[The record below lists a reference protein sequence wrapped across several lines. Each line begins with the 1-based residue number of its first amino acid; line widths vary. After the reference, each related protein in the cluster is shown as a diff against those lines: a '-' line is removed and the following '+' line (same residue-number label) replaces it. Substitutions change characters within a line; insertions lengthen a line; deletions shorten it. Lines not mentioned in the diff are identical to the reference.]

1 MLDIIQSIIPL
12 FLIMAIGAAISPF
25 IDKDKWIEVLNKYG
39 LYIGFPAIIISGLT
53 SAKDY
58 SNLDFSIVGAN
69 FSILIISIVLIFLF
83 TSVFKLKKE
92 IRNTY
97 LICSF
102 WGNVA
107 YLGFPLVSGLFPG
120 SDSLISI
127 IIAVYLLIVFTI
139 GILILEISKE
149 NKSPG
154 ILNLLKNLFKNPLLL
169 AVLFGIALVILDV
182 TFPPV
187 IQKPIEM
194 FAASASPVV
203 LLSLGIFIFRKI
215 NFNKKVYHAA
225 VISFYK
231 LIALPLIFIFL
242 LQFFEVSKSA
252 ASVSIIEAAMP
263 LAITPFALAE
273 IYPLDKEIVAMG
285 VIISTLMSLFTIT
298 AITFLVR

>member
-53 SAKDY
+53 SVKDY

-107 YLGFPLVSGLFPG
+107 YLGFPLVTGLFPG
-120 SDSLISI
+120 SDSLVSI

-154 ILNLLKNLFKNPLLL
+154 ILNLFKNLFRNPLLL

-225 VISFYK
+225 VISLYK

>member
-1 MLDIIQSIIPL
+1 MLDILQSIIPL

-120 SDSLISI
+120 SDNLISI

-169 AVLFGIALVILDV
+169 AVLFGIALVISDV

-273 IYPLDKEIVAMG
+273 IYPLDKEIVAMA

-298 AITFLVR
+298 AITFLIR

>member
-1 MLDIIQSIIPL
+1 
-12 FLIMAIGAAISPF
+12 MAIGAAISPF

-53 SAKDY
+53 KAKDY
-58 SNLDFSIVGAN
+58 PNLDFSIIGAN
-69 FSILIISIVLIFLF
+69 FSILIISGVFIFLV
-83 TSVFKLKKE
+83 TSIIKLKKE

-102 WGNVA
+102 FGNVA
-107 YLGFPLVSGLFPG
+107 YLGFPLVTGLFPG
-120 SDSLISI
+120 SDSLVSI
-127 IIAVYLLIVFTI
+127 IVAIYLFVVFTA
-139 GILILEISKE
+139 GVLILEMSKE

-154 ILNLLKNLFKNPLLL
+154 ILNLFKNLFKNPLLL
-169 AVLFGIALVILDV
+169 AVLFGIAFVISDI

-194 FAASASPVV
+194 FAASAPPVV

-215 NFNKKVYHAA
+215 NFNRKVYLAA
-225 VISFYK
+225 VISLYK
-231 LIALPLIFIFL
+231 LIVLPLIFLFL
-242 LQFFEVSKSA
+242 LQFFQVSKSA

-273 IYPLDKEIVAMG
+273 IYPLDKEIVAMAA
-285 VIISTLMSLFTIT
+285 IISTLMSLFTIT
-298 AITFLVR
+298 AITFLAL

>member
-1 MLDIIQSIIPL
+1 MLDILQSIIPL

-120 SDSLISI
+120 SDNLISI

-149 NKSPG
+149 SKSPG